1 MAQRAQRSRPSRF
14 NRMKQYDETHI
25 LALDVRHSRIGYA
38 LFSGPKRLLDWG
50 AGTVPPRCNNRTRW
64 IQRRLE
70 RLLRQTAPVLVVA
83 REQRRKR
90 LPRNATGKPILKA
103 IQSLTEAEGV
113 PMHSIGRDEIDS
125 AFRIFKARTKDEIAC
140 VLVEIFPEMLTRLP
154 PKRKKWQ
161 TEPHRMIIFD
171 AIATGFAYWQRPPP
185 RN

>member
-1 MAQRAQRSRPSRF
+1 
-14 NRMKQYDETHI
+14 
-25 LALDVRHSRIGYA
+25 
-38 LFSGPKRLLDWG
+38 
-50 AGTVPPRCNNRTRW
+50 
-64 IQRRLE
+64 
-70 RLLRQTAPVLVVA
+70 
-83 REQRRKR
+83 
-90 LPRNATGKPILKA
+90 
-103 IQSLTEAEGV
+103 
-113 PMHSIGRDEIDS
+113 MHSIGRDEIDS